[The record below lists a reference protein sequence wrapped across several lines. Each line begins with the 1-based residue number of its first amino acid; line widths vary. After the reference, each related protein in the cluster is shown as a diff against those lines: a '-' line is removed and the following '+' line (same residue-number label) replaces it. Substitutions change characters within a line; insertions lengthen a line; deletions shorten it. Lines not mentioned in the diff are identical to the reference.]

1 MKTTK
6 HFHSQWTTKASI
18 PNWLTLIR
26 IALVPIVIIF
36 ILISNLTTIAPGLQ
50 TPLYQITMDG
60 VVTISI
66 NGSFLTAGI
75 FFIIASITDF
85 LDGFLARKYHWV
97 SDFGKL
103 WDPLADKLLT
113 NAVLICFGAL
123 NYLPIWLA
131 LIFVIRDIVI
141 DGYRMLAA
149 KSQVVVPANWY
160 GKIKTIFMMVGIVFI
175 FFLGTNVSGWYYW
188 AINNL
193 CIYLAA
199 MLAIASGIIYMVQI
213 SRQLK
218 QKQNSLESQEGP
230 NDAQQ

>member
-60 VVTISI
+60 IVTISI